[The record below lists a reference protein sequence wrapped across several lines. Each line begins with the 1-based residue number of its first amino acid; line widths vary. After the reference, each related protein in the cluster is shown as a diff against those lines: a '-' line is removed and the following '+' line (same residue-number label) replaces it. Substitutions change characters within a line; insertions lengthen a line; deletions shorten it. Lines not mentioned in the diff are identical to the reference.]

1 MKGLLLLSGGIDS
14 PVAGY
19 LMKKKGV
26 DLIAVHFSLE
36 PFTDNSPEKKS
47 IELAKRIGIKKLY
60 VVTQGDAHS
69 EIVEK
74 CEHRYYYIL
83 GRRLMWRIAEKIAKK
98 EKCDFLVTGEN
109 LGQVGSQTLDNMA
122 VTDNAVK
129 MKILRPVLCNDKS
142 ETIRIAKEIGTYEL
156 SSGPEMCCVL
166 GPKHPATKSTVEII
180 ENEEKKLGIK
190 KLINRCLEGIKV
202 IKP

>member
-19 LMKKKGV
+19 LMKNKNV
-26 DLIAVHFSLE
+26 ELIAVHFSLE
-36 PFTDNSPEKKS
+36 PFTDNTPEKKS
-47 IELAKRIGIKKLY
+47 MELARKIGIKKLY
-60 VVTQGDAHS
+60 VVKQGDAHS

-74 CEHRYYYIL
+74 CEHRYYYVI
-83 GRRLMWRIAEKIAKK
+83 GRRLMWRIAEKIAEK

-129 MKILRPVLCNDKS
+129 IKILRPLLCNDKS
-142 ETIRIAKEIGTYEL
+142 ETINIAKQIGTFEL

-166 GPKHPATKSTVEII
+166 GPKHPATKSTIEII
-180 ENEEKKLGIK
+180 KKQEEKLDIK
-190 KLINRCLEGIKV
+190 RLINQSMEELKV
-202 IKP
+202 AEL

>member
-14 PVAGY
+14 PVAGH

-26 DLIAVHFSLE
+26 ELLAVHFSLE
-36 PFTDNSPEKKS
+36 PFTDNSPEIKS
-47 IELAKRIGIKKLY
+47 IELAKKIGIKKLY
-60 VVTQGDAHS
+60 VIKQGDAHS

-74 CEHRYYYIL
+74 CEHKYYYIL
-83 GRRLMWRIAEKIAKK
+83 GRRLMWRIAEKIAEK

-129 MKILRPVLCNDKS
+129 MKILRPILCNDKS
-142 ETIRIAKEIGTYEL
+142 ETIDIAKQIGTYEL

-166 GPKHPATKSTVEII
+166 GPRHPATKSTVGII
-180 ENEEKKLGIK
+180 EEQEKKLDIK
-190 KLINRCLEGIKV
+190 RLINQGSEDIKIV
-202 IKP
+202 EL